1 MSDFPAAG
9 DWRDTIISIV
19 ENAKDVNTIDIPIG
33 RVLDYIRDGR
43 WNAPVTKIRKVY
55 ADSLERAE
63 RNGSLQPHRVA
74 KDAIAGFKKKL
85 PGFTVSG
92 QFKKRAAS
100 DLIVHSGIFCV
111 DMDLVSPEERPGL
124 IERLKE
130 DPHVQV
136 VFVSP
141 SGWGLK
147 VLVSIQPDPHTS
159 QRCRQPSPEPAD
171 MAPLLPLPWCYGTA
185 SP

>member
-111 DMDLVSPEERPGL
+111 DMDLGVS
-124 IERLKE
+124 
-130 DPHVQV
+130 
-136 VFVSP
+136 
-141 SGWGLK
+141 
-147 VLVSIQPDPHTS
+147 
-159 QRCRQPSPEPAD
+159 
-171 MAPLLPLPWCYGTA
+171 
-185 SP
+185 